1 MHELE
6 PEGGVKWERVL
17 QAEKITCAMS
27 PLGRKG
33 YILLLRGT
41 ERGLVRLENR
51 APMNESRERD
61 EAQPMVREGFL

>member
-1 MHELE
+1 MRDLE
-6 PEGGVKWERVL
+6 PERGVRWERVF
-17 QAEKITCAMS
+17 QAEKITCATS
-27 PLGRKG
+27 PLGRKD

-51 APMNESRERD
+51 VPVNKSRERD